1 MTMKELAKLAG
12 VSPAAVSRYLNGGSL
27 SEEKREII
35 RSVIERTGYQPDP
48 AAQMLRT
55 RSTDIVGLIVPKL
68 DSESVSRLAAGA
80 SEVLA
85 AEGYFCQ
92 LAVSLNDPARE
103 LAFLQLL
110 QSRSVAGVILM
121 GTVLTPALERFLHA
135 TPMPVVVAGQSYPG
149 LPCVYHDDYGAALA
163 LTRLV
168 LASGRR
174 SLTYIGATEQDLAA
188 GRARR
193 QGVQDGLREA
203 GLDPELPM
211 EISSFEVEG
220 GQAAME
226 RLLARVPTL
235 DAVLCATDRMAFGAM
250 TALRRAGKRLPEQ
263 VSVTG
268 MGDSWACEQIEP
280 NLTTAHFYYKTCG
293 ETAARLLIER
303 MGERRGAAP
312 VRQTMLGYTIR
323 QRASVSPKK
332 GCACDEGMDP

>member
-12 VSPAAVSRYLNGGSL
+12 VSPAAVSRYLNGGPL

-35 RSVIERTGYQPDP
+35 RSVIEKTGYQPDL

-80 SEVLA
+80 SAVLA
-85 AEGYFCQ
+85 QAGYFCQ
-92 LAVSLNDPARE
+92 LGVTLNDSAWE
-103 LAFLQLL
+103 LAYLRLL

-121 GTVLTPALERFLHA
+121 GTVLTPALEQFLHK
-135 TPMPVVVAGQSYPG
+135 TSVPLVVAGQTYPG
-149 LPCVYHDDYGAALA
+149 LPCVYHDDYGAALE

-168 LASGRR
+168 LARGRR
-174 SLTYIGATEQDLAA
+174 RLTYIGANEQDVAT
-188 GRARR
+188 GRTRR
-193 QGVQDGLREA
+193 QAVQDGLREA
-203 GLDPELPM
+203 GLDPELPI
-211 EISSFEVEG
+211 EISSFDVEG

-226 RLLARVPTL
+226 RLLARQPEL

-250 TALRRAGKRLPEQ
+250 TALRRAGKRLPEE

-268 MGDSWACEQIEP
+268 IGDSWAGEQIEP
-280 NLTTAHFYYKTCG
+280 HLTTAHFYYRTCG
-293 ETAARLLIER
+293 ETAARMLIEQ
-303 MGERRGAAP
+303 MGERRSAVP

-323 QRASVSPKK
+323 QRESV
-332 GCACDEGMDP
+332 